1 MQRIYRTRG
10 MLGSKYSR
18 KQEQVLVGSQGK
30 KHVHGDV
37 ATAEQLDTMRV
48 LVISL
53 KRYLMKRILSSIS

>member
-1 MQRIYRTRG
+1 

-18 KQEQVLVGSQGK
+18 KQGQVLVGSQGK

-37 ATAEQLDTMRV
+37 ATVEQLDTMRV